1 MTRDNFASS
10 VLHFKRNNTYLQK
23 GRDISFSRIAM
34 STDDREQ
41 QFAELHNRLTS
52 LQDAMTQ
59 LRELIDRLANFDF
72 QPGSVPLAAGDDDD
86 VSAELSI
93 EIIQIIR
100 EQNEDLELLQEDITS
115 HRPPKQHD
123 KTRLTDGLER
133 LKSELSSCRASFRK
147 AQMSA
152 KRNRETAQRRERQ
165 LLLATLA
172 ASPRSRSG
180 ASSPASEQQQQQPP
194 VRRRKKMRS
203 DMTKDEQ
210 TVSAANDVTVALR
223 RTHDMMAAELSR
235 SDFAHTTL
243 KESTAALAQLSD
255 SYSSLDSVLT
265 RSRDLLGTL
274 LKSQK
279 SDTWYLETAF
289 YLLAGTLCWLIYRR
303 FLYGPMWWL
312 IWLPVRTLFRSGVT
326 VTNSVRHHGADKD
339 AAGSAGVQPG
349 APTAEMNNKAVP
361 MILVDHDQPNESP
374 EPIDPESMV
383 DMIDQVG
390 RIIDE
395 SKDEILLRERDE
407 EETPNRDKQMPE
419 VEEDPKP
426 DEPVFEVEAEEA
438 VVPQEPERLRD
449 EL

>member
-1 MTRDNFASS
+1 
-10 VLHFKRNNTYLQK
+10 
-23 GRDISFSRIAM
+23 M
-34 STDDREQ
+34 STDNREQ
-41 QFAELHNRLTS
+41 RFAELHDRLTS
-52 LQDAMTQ
+52 LQDAMSQ
-59 LRELIDRLANFDF
+59 LRELIERLAKFDF
-72 QPGSVPLAAGDDDD
+72 QPGSVPLAAGDEDD
-86 VSAELSI
+86 VSAELST

-100 EQNEDLELLQEDITS
+100 EQNEDLELLEEDIIT

-123 KTRLTDGLER
+123 KA
-133 LKSELSSCRASFRK
+133 SCRASFRK
-147 AQMSA
+147 AQMAA
-152 KRNRETAQRRERQ
+152 KRNREAAQRQERK

-180 ASSPASEQQQQQPP
+180 ASSPASEHQQQAAP
-194 VRRRKKMRS
+194 VRRRKNKRS
-203 DMTKDEQ
+203 DMTKEEQ
-210 TVSAANDVTVALR
+210 TVSASNDVTLALR

-289 YLLAGTLCWLIYRR
+289 YLLAGTLCWLVYRR

-312 IWLPVRTLFRSGVT
+312 IWLPIRTLFRGGVM
-326 VTNSVRHHGADKD
+326 VSNSVGHRGADKD
-339 AAGSAGVQPG
+339 TSGSPSVQPG
-349 APTAEMNNKAVP
+349 VPSAEMNNKDVP
-361 MILVDHDQPNESP
+361 TMVVDHDQPRESP
-374 EPIDPESMV
+374 KPIDPESMI
-383 DMIDQVG
+383 DMVEQVG

-395 SKDEILLRERDE
+395 SKDETLLSERDDDE
-407 EETPNRDKQMPE
+407 IPNPNKRILEVDEGPNRNGDALEIE
-419 VEEDPKP
+419 VEMED
-426 DEPVFEVEAEEA
+426 AEG
-438 VVPQEPERLRD
+438 VIPQEPERLRD

>member
-1 MTRDNFASS
+1 
-10 VLHFKRNNTYLQK
+10 
-23 GRDISFSRIAM
+23 M

-41 QFAELHNRLTS
+41 RFAELHDRLTS
-52 LQDAMTQ
+52 LQDAMSQ
-59 LRELIDRLANFDF
+59 LRDLIERLANFDF

-86 VSAELSI
+86 VSAELST

-123 KTRLTDGLER
+123 KARLTDGVER
-133 LKSELSSCRASFRK
+133 LLGELATCRASFRK

-172 ASPRSRSG
+172 ASPKSRSG
-180 ASSPASEQQQQQPP
+180 ASSPASDQQQQQQQPP

-203 DMTKDEQ
+203 EMTKEEQ

-289 YLLAGTLCWLIYRR
+289 YLLAGTLCWLVYRR

-312 IWLPVRTLFRSGVT
+312 IWLPVRTLFRGGVT

-339 AAGSAGVQPG
+339 VAGSSSVHPGV
-349 APTAEMNNKAVP
+349 PTAEMNNKDVP
-361 MILVDHDQPNESP
+361 TIVVDHEQPRESL

-395 SKDEILLRERDE
+395 SKDETLLRERDDDE
-407 EETPNRDKQMPE
+407 IPNPNKRIPE
-419 VEEDPKP
+419 VEAEA
-426 DEPVFEVEAEEA
+426 EEVEAEEVEEVA
-438 VVPQEPERLRD
+438 VPQEPERLRD

>member
-1 MTRDNFASS
+1 
-10 VLHFKRNNTYLQK
+10 
-23 GRDISFSRIAM
+23 M

-41 QFAELHNRLTS
+41 RFAELHDRLTS

-59 LRELIDRLANFDF
+59 LRELIERLANFDF

-86 VSAELSI
+86 VSAELST

-123 KTRLTDGLER
+123 KARLTDGVER
-133 LKSELSSCRASFRK
+133 LKGELGSCRASFRK

-172 ASPRSRSG
+172 ASPKVRSG
-180 ASSPASEQQQQQPP
+180 ASSPASEHQQPQQQAPL
-194 VRRRKKMRS
+194 RRRKNKRS
-203 DMTKDEQ
+203 DMTKNEQ

-289 YLLAGTLCWLIYRR
+289 YLLSATLCWLVYRR

-312 IWLPVRTLFRSGVT
+312 IWLPVRTIFRSGVS

-339 AAGSAGVQPG
+339 VAGSAGVQPG
-349 APTAEMNNKAVP
+349 VPTAEMNNKDVP
-361 MILVDHDQPNESP
+361 TIRVMDHDQPKESP
-374 EPIDPESMV
+374 EPINPESMV
-383 DMIDQVG
+383 DMIDQVE

-395 SKDEILLRERDE
+395 SKDATLITERDDDE
-407 EETPNRDKQMPE
+407 MPNLSKQILE
-419 VEEDPKP
+419 AKEDSNP
-426 DEPVFEVEAEEA
+426 DERIFEGEAEEEA

>member
-1 MTRDNFASS
+1 
-10 VLHFKRNNTYLQK
+10 
-23 GRDISFSRIAM
+23 M
-34 STDDREQ
+34 STSDREQ
-41 QFAELHNRLTS
+41 RFAELHDRLTS

-59 LRELIDRLANFDF
+59 LRELIERLANFDF
-72 QPGSVPLAAGDDDD
+72 QPSSVPLAAGDDDD
-86 VSAELSI
+86 VSAELST

-123 KTRLTDGLER
+123 KARLTDGVER
-133 LKSELSSCRASFRK
+133 LKGELGSCRASFRK
-147 AQMSA
+147 AQMAA
-152 KRNRETAQRRERQ
+152 KRNRESAQRRERQ

-172 ASPRSRSG
+172 ASPNSRSG
-180 ASSPASEQQQQQPP
+180 ASSPASEQHQQQQQKQP

-289 YLLAGTLCWLIYRR
+289 YLLAGTLCWLVYRR

-326 VTNSVRHHGADKD
+326 VINSVRHHGADKD
-339 AAGSAGVQPG
+339 AAGSASVQPG
-349 APTAEMNNKAVP
+349 VPTADMNNKDVP
-361 MILVDHDQPNESP
+361 TILVDHDQPKETP

-383 DMIDQVG
+383 DMIDHVG

-395 SKDEILLRERDE
+395 SKDETLLRERDDDE
-407 EETPNRDKQMPE
+407 IPQPE
-419 VEEDPKP
+419 
-426 DEPVFEVEAEEA
+426 
-438 VVPQEPERLRD
+438 QTNS
-449 EL
+449 

>member
-1 MTRDNFASS
+1 
-10 VLHFKRNNTYLQK
+10 
-23 GRDISFSRIAM
+23 M
-34 STDDREQ
+34 SADDREQ
-41 QFAELHNRLTS
+41 RFAELHDRLTS
-52 LQDAMTQ
+52 SQDAMSQ
-59 LRELIDRLANFDF
+59 LRELIERLAKFDF

-86 VSAELSI
+86 VSAELST
-93 EIIQIIR
+93 EIIQVIR

-123 KTRLTDGLER
+123 KARLTDGVVR
-133 LKSELSSCRASFRK
+133 LRAELGSCRAFFRK

-152 KRNRETAQRRERQ
+152 KRSREAAQRRERQ

-172 ASPRSRSG
+172 ASPKSRSG
-180 ASSPASEQQQQQPP
+180 ASSPASEQQPHQPP
-194 VRRRKKMRS
+194 VRRRKKTRS
-203 DMTKDEQ
+203 DMTKEEQ

-289 YLLAGTLCWLIYRR
+289 YLLAGTLCWLVYRR

-312 IWLPVRTLFRSGVT
+312 IWLPIRTLFRGGVT
-326 VTNSVRHHGADKD
+326 VSNSVRHHGADKGKE
-339 AAGSAGVQPG
+339 GSPGVQPG
-349 APTAEMNNKAVP
+349 VPSPEMNNKDVP
-361 MILVDHDQPNESP
+361 TIVVDHDQPRESP

-395 SKDEILLRERDE
+395 SKHDTVLRERDDNE
-407 EETPNRDKQMPE
+407 IPNPNKRTFE
-419 VEEDPKP
+419 VEEEPSP
-426 DEPVFEVEAEEA
+426 DEHIPEVEAEQV

>member
-1 MTRDNFASS
+1 
-10 VLHFKRNNTYLQK
+10 
-23 GRDISFSRIAM
+23 M

-41 QFAELHNRLTS
+41 RFAELHDRLTS
-52 LQDAMTQ
+52 LQDAMSQ
-59 LRELIDRLANFDF
+59 LRELIERLANFDF

-86 VSAELSI
+86 VSAELST

-100 EQNEDLELLQEDITS
+100 EQNEDLELLHEDITS

-123 KTRLTDGLER
+123 KARLTDGVER
-133 LKSELSSCRASFRK
+133 LMGELATCRASFRK

-152 KRNRETAQRRERQ
+152 KRNRETAQRKERQ

-172 ASPRSRSG
+172 ASPKLRSG
-180 ASSPASEQQQQQPP
+180 ASSPASDQQQQQQPP

-223 RTHDMMAAELSR
+223 RTHDMMVAELSR

-289 YLLAGTLCWLIYRR
+289 YLLAGTLCWLVYRR

-312 IWLPVRTLFRSGVT
+312 IWLPVRTLFRGGVT
-326 VTNSVRHHGADKD
+326 VTNSVRHRGADKD
-339 AAGSAGVQPG
+339 VAGSSSVQSGVPS
-349 APTAEMNNKAVP
+349 AEMNNKDVP
-361 MILVDHDQPNESP
+361 TIVVDHEKTRESP

-395 SKDEILLRERDE
+395 SKDETLLRERDDDE
-407 EETPNRDKQMPE
+407 IPSPNKRIPE
-419 VEEDPKP
+419 VEE
-426 DEPVFEVEAEEA
+426 EPGLTERILEVDEVEEIA
-438 VVPQEPERLRD
+438 VPQEPERLRD

>member
-1 MTRDNFASS
+1 
-10 VLHFKRNNTYLQK
+10 
-23 GRDISFSRIAM
+23 M

-41 QFAELHNRLTS
+41 RFAELHDRLTS
-52 LQDAMTQ
+52 LQDAMSQ
-59 LRELIDRLANFDF
+59 LRELIERLANFDF

-86 VSAELSI
+86 VSAELST

-100 EQNEDLELLQEDITS
+100 EQNEDLELLHEDITS

-123 KTRLTDGLER
+123 KARLTDGVER
-133 LKSELSSCRASFRK
+133 LMGELAVCRASFRK

-152 KRNRETAQRRERQ
+152 KRNRETAQRKERQ

-172 ASPRSRSG
+172 ASPKLRSG
-180 ASSPASEQQQQQPP
+180 ASSPASDQQQQQQQQPP

-223 RTHDMMAAELSR
+223 RTHDMMVAELSR

-289 YLLAGTLCWLIYRR
+289 YLLAGTLCWLVYRR

-312 IWLPVRTLFRSGVT
+312 IWLPVRTLFRGGVT

-339 AAGSAGVQPG
+339 VAGSSSVQPG
-349 APTAEMNNKAVP
+349 VPSAEMNNKDVP
-361 MILVDHDQPNESP
+361 TIVVDHEKPRESP

-395 SKDEILLRERDE
+395 SKDETLLRNESTMRYPAQ
-407 EETPNRDKQMPE
+407 TSASR
-419 VEEDPKP
+419 
-426 DEPVFEVEAEEA
+426 
-438 VVPQEPERLRD
+438 R
-449 EL
+449 